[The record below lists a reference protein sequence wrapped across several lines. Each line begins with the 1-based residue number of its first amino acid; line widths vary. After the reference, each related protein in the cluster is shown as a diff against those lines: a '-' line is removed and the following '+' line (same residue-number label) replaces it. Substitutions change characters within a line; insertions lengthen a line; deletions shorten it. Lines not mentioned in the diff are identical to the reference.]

1 MLRLLKIVARWRV
14 LENTME
20 NFVKNI
26 TFAALAAAAVLLP
39 AAANAQAY
47 VQVQTGLD
55 SVSVAGDSDEGIAYG
70 IAAGY
75 DFPIGEK
82 MFIGIEGSVDDSSTK
97 ECWTTVFAV
106 GDELCVKT
114 GRDLAAVVRLGANL
128 SESSQ
133 LYVLGGYTNARIKFT
148 YDDGAFS
155 DSYGE
160 NGDGF
165 RLGAGFKHNFGQN
178 FFGKLEYRYSNY
190 EGDVSRHN
198 GLVAVGVNF

>member
-1 MLRLLKIVARWRV
+1 M

-20 NFVKNI
+20 NFVKKI
-26 TFAALAAAAVLLP
+26 TFAVLAAGAVLLP

-47 VQVQTGLD
+47 VQVHGGLD
-55 SVSVAGDSDEGIAYG
+55 SVSVAGESDEGIAYG

-97 ECWTTVFAV
+97 ECVSYLFTPPPPMIGGTIK
-106 GDELCVKT
+106 ECLKT
-114 GRDLAAVVRLGANL
+114 GRDLAAVVRLGTNL
-128 SESSQ
+128 GESSQ
-133 LYVLGGYTNARIKFT
+133 LYVLGGYTNARIKLT
-148 YDDGAFS
+148 YDDGASS

-190 EGDVSRHN
+190 EGDFSRHN
-198 GLVAVGVNF
+198 GLVALGVNF

>member
-1 MLRLLKIVARWRV
+1 MKIAVGWRV
-14 LENTME
+14 LENIME
-20 NFVKNI
+20 NFVKKI
-26 TFAALAAAAVLLP
+26 TFAALIAGAALLP

-55 SVSVAGDSDEGIAYG
+55 SVSAAGESDEGIAYG
-70 IAAGY
+70 VAAGY

-97 ECWTTVFAV
+97 ECERDLLVI
-106 GDELCVKT
+106 GDKACLKT
-114 GRDLAAVVRLGANL
+114 GRDLAAVVRLGTNL

-133 LYVLGGYTNARIKFT
+133 LYVLGGYTNARIRFT
-148 YDDGAFS
+148 YDDGVTS
-155 DSYGE
+155 SSVGE